1 MRPLKK
7 LNIGLPC
14 DSAIPLLGIYM
25 MECDSDIYKGTCTP
39 IFVAAIYNRQA
50 MEVAKMPHYQQMY

>member
-1 MRPLKK
+1 
-7 LNIGLPC
+7 
-14 DSAIPLLGIYM
+14 M